1 MNDIPDND
9 LPDDPI
15 TREGHHA
22 CADEA
27 MSAEQ
32 LRAAATDAWWDAYEH
47 DVLNQQRARYGLA
60 PAAPSQAH
68 ERAALL
74 ERARLERLSS
84 DGG

>member
-27 MSAEQ
+27 MSADQ

-47 DVLNQQRARYGLA
+47 DVLNQQRARYALA
-60 PAAPSQAH
+60 PACAQPGA
-68 ERAALL
+68 
-74 ERARLERLSS
+74 RARRPLSAPA
-84 DGG
+84 